1 MISSGLIE
9 KLDLDAD
16 YLYPDSDGKPMSDN
30 TEQYEWIVKIKENLE
45 ILFADNPN
53 VFLAGDL
60 LWYPVKSTLI
70 APCAPDVMVA
80 FDRPKGYRGSYK
92 QWLEDDI
99 PPQVVFEILSPSN
112 TKNEMSRKLEFYQ
125 CYGVEEYYL
134 YDPRRANFQGW
145 SRQEDLLQ
153 PIDQINGWVSPR
165 LQIRFQWED
174 HTLSIYYPNGDRFLS
189 SIELAQKAEQEK
201 QRAEAEKQRAEFE
214 KQRADQEKQRA
225 DQEKQ
230 RAERLAQ
237 RLKELG
243 INPDEL
249 S

>member
-1 MISSGLIE
+1 
-9 KLDLDAD
+9 
-16 YLYPDSDGKPMSDN
+16 MSDN

-45 ILFADNPN
+45 ILFADNP
-53 VFLAGDL
+53 
-60 LWYPVKSTLI
+60 
-70 APCAPDVMVA
+70 
-80 FDRPKGYRGSYK
+80 
-92 QWLEDDI
+92 
-99 PPQVVFEILSPSN
+99 
-112 TKNEMSRKLEFYQ
+112 
-125 CYGVEEYYL
+125 GVEEYYL

-153 PIDQINGWVSPR
+153 PIENINGWVSPR
-165 LQIRFQWED
+165 LKIRFQWQED
-174 HTLSIYYPNGDRFLS
+174 TLSIYYPNGDRFLS

-201 QRAEAEKQRAEFE
+201 QRAEF
-214 KQRADQEKQRA
+214 EKQRA